1 MLLPHV
7 TLHLMLAVCLSI
19 QAPASSPQT
28 ECQDWQ
34 ECRQQALDAAARH
47 EYERFHDL
55 AWRTVQKGPPRSPE
69 LMFLLARAQSLSGRP
84 HDALV
89 MLDRLAAAGFMTTA
103 ATSPDFERV
112 RSLPE
117 WAGIRSQLA
126 LAWVRIDQL
135 PTASGHPQSRS
146 RGTGLPSST
155 FGQRVGVSTAPAAP
169 VAPPA
174 PVAPDALGVSVS
186 NTPPIPPPLSVE
198 EVLRLPSGSMTPAGL
213 AHDGVS
219 GRYVLADRTHR
230 KLVIVDE
237 RAHHLVD
244 LVDAASAG
252 FNDITALVIDAR
264 RGDLWVVSGSEA
276 DGEHA
281 AASVLHRVQLISGR
295 PLASWPLPKS
305 FGPARFADVDVG
317 DGDTV
322 FVLDEIGRRIFPVSP
337 RTGRFGTPLRVPFE
351 GLTSLAIAGNR
362 DAYVAHAA
370 GIARVSLTGGPAVAV
385 RSAPGVELKGFERVR
400 WDSGR
405 LVGIQKLTDGSHT
418 PVRLRLTAAGTR
430 VIAADIIET
439 PSPID
444 DPTTVAISGDSFYFV
459 TREAPGGDLAIH
471 RARLQ

>member
-7 TLHLMLAVCLSI
+7 PLHLMLAVCLSI

-55 AWRTVQKGPPRSPE
+55 AWRTVQKGPPRSSE

-155 FGQRVGVSTAPAAP
+155 FGHRVAVSTAPAAP

-174 PVAPDALGVSVS
+174 PVAPDALGVPVS
-186 NTPPIPPPLSVE
+186 NAPPIPPPLSVE
-198 EVLRLPSGSMTPAGL
+198 EVLRLPSGAMTPAGL

-351 GLTSLAIAGNR
+351 GRYQSR
-362 DAYVAHAA
+362 H
-370 GIARVSLTGGPAVAV
+370 RRQS
-385 RSAPGVELKGFERVR
+385 R
-400 WDSGR
+400 
-405 LVGIQKLTDGSHT
+405 
-418 PVRLRLTAAGTR
+418 RLRRACR
-430 VIAADIIET
+430 
-439 PSPID
+439 
-444 DPTTVAISGDSFYFV
+444 
-459 TREAPGGDLAIH
+459 RH
-471 RARLQ
+471 RARQPDRRAGRRRPFGARRRAQGLRARSLGQRPARRHTEADGRIAYAGTPAPHGGGYARHCRRHHRDAIANRRSDDGCNLR

>member
-1 MLLPHV
+1 MPLPV
-7 TLHLMLAVCLSI
+7 VILHLILTVCLSI
-19 QAPASSPQT
+19 QAPASSPPA

-34 ECRQQALDAAARH
+34 ECRQQALDAVARH

-55 AWRTVQKGPPRSPE
+55 AWRTVQTGPPRSPE

-89 MLDRLAAAGFMTTA
+89 MLGRLAAAGFMTTA
-103 ATSPDFERV
+103 ATSPDFERA

-117 WAGIRSQLA
+117 WAEARSQLA

-135 PTASGHPQSRS
+135 PMASGRPRRSRS
-146 RGTGLPSST
+146 TGLPSSPSAY
-155 FGQRVGVSTAPAAP
+155 RAGVSTTRPGLVAPGAPDRP
-169 VAPPA
+169 VAPPGA
-174 PVAPDALGVSVS
+174 SS
-186 NTPPIPPPLSVE
+186 IPPPLSVE
-198 EVLRLPSGSMTPAGL
+198 EVLRLPSGSMKPAGL

-219 GRYVLADRTHR
+219 GRYVLADSAHR

-244 LVDAASAG
+244 LVDATSAG

-264 RGDLWVVSGSEA
+264 RGDLWVVSGS
-276 DGEHA
+276 DGDAEHP

-305 FGPARFADVDVG
+305 FGPARFADVNVG

-322 FVLDEIGRRIFPVSP
+322 FVLDEVGRRIFPVSP

-362 DAYVAHAA
+362 DAYIAHAS
-370 GIARVSLTGGPAVAV
+370 GIARVSLSGGATVAV

-405 LVGIQKLTDGSHT
+405 LVGIQTRPDGSHAA
-418 PVRLRLTAAGTR
+418 VRLRLTAPGTR
-430 VIAADIIET
+430 VIAADMIET
-439 PSPID
+439 PTPID

>member
-89 MLDRLAAAGFMTTA
+89 MLGRLAAAGFMTTA
-103 ATSPDFERV
+103 ATSPDFERA

-117 WAGIRSQLA
+117 WAEARSQLA

-135 PTASGHPQSRS
+135 PMASGRPRRSRS
-146 RGTGLPSST
+146 TGLPSSPSAY
-155 FGQRVGVSTAPAAP
+155 RAGVSTTRPGLVAPGAPDRP
-169 VAPPA
+169 VAPPGA
-174 PVAPDALGVSVS
+174 SS
-186 NTPPIPPPLSVE
+186 IPPPLSVE
-198 EVLRLPSGSMTPAGL
+198 EVLRLPSGSMKPAGL

-219 GRYVLADRTHR
+219 GRYVLADSAHR

-244 LVDAASAG
+244 LVDATSAG

-362 DAYVAHAA
+362 VAYVAHAA

-459 TREAPGGDLAIH
+459 TREEPAGDLAIH

>member
-1 MLLPHV
+1 M
-7 TLHLMLAVCLSI
+7 
-19 QAPASSPQT
+19 
-28 ECQDWQ
+28 
-34 ECRQQALDAAARH
+34 
-47 EYERFHDL
+47 
-55 AWRTVQKGPPRSPE
+55 K
-69 LMFLLARAQSLSGRP
+69 
-84 HDALV
+84 
-89 MLDRLAAAGFMTTA
+89 
-103 ATSPDFERV
+103 
-112 RSLPE
+112 
-117 WAGIRSQLA
+117 
-126 LAWVRIDQL
+126 
-135 PTASGHPQSRS
+135 
-146 RGTGLPSST
+146 
-155 FGQRVGVSTAPAAP
+155 
-169 VAPPA
+169 
-174 PVAPDALGVSVS
+174 
-186 NTPPIPPPLSVE
+186 
-198 EVLRLPSGSMTPAGL
+198 PAGL

-219 GRYVLADRTHR
+219 GRYVLADSAHR

-322 FVLDEIGRRIFPVSP
+322 FVLDEVGRRIFPVSP
-337 RTGRFGTPLRVPFE
+337 RAGRFGTPLRVPFE
-351 GLTSLAIAGNR
+351 GLTSLAIAGNS
-362 DAYVAHAA
+362 DAYIAHAS
-370 GIARVSLTGGPAVAV
+370 GIARVSLSGGATVAV

-400 WDSGR
+400 WDNGR
-405 LVGIQKLTDGSHT
+405 LVGIQKRPDGSHV

-439 PSPID
+439 PTPID

>member
-1 MLLPHV
+1 MLLPV
-7 TLHLMLAVCLSI
+7 TLDLILTVCLSI
-19 QAPASSPQT
+19 QAPASSPPI

-34 ECRQQALDAAARH
+34 ECRQQALDAVARH

-55 AWRTVQKGPPRSPE
+55 AWRTVQKGPPRDPE

-89 MLDRLAAAGFMTTA
+89 MLGRLAAAGFMTTA

-117 WAGIRSQLA
+117 WAEVRSQLA

-135 PTASGHPQSRS
+135 PTASGRPQRRS

-155 FGQRVGVSTAPAAP
+155 SAYRGAVSTAPP
-169 VAPPA
+169 GLVAPS
-174 PVAPDALGVSVS
+174 APDARDAS
-186 NTPPIPPPLSVE
+186 TPGASSIPPPLSVE
-198 EVLRLPSGSMTPAGL
+198 EVLRLPSGAMKPAGL

-219 GRYVLADRTHR
+219 GRYVLADSAHR

-322 FVLDEIGRRIFPVSP
+322 FVLDEVGRRIFPVSP
-337 RTGRFGTPLRVPFE
+337 RAGRFGTPLRVPFE
-351 GLTSLAIAGNR
+351 GLTSLAIAGNS
-362 DAYVAHAA
+362 DAYIAHAS
-370 GIARVSLTGGPAVAV
+370 GIARVSLSGGGTVAV

-400 WDSGR
+400 WDNGR
-405 LVGIQKLTDGSHT
+405 LVGIQKRPDGSHV

-439 PSPID
+439 PTPID